1 MRQRKVKE
9 DKLEERIETLESQLR
24 KVEEEN
30 DLLRTLNKT
39 FGNESDK
46 LNNENKL
53 LNAELNRYRQF
64 RLPNLAERPS
74 KRTKAM
80 IQSSPEKSP
89 DEDNTYD
96 ARVRIVLI
104 RKFADKFLLT
114 YFLLFYYILYCL
126 E

>member
-1 MRQRKVKE
+1 
-9 DKLEERIETLESQLR
+9 LEERIETLESQLR

-53 LNAELNRYRQF
+53 LNAELDWYRQF
-64 RLPNLAERPS
+64 RLPHPAERPS

-96 ARVRIVLI
+96 AKVRIVLI
-104 RKFADKFLLT
+104 RKFADEFLLT

>member
-1 MRQRKVKE
+1 MRQCKVKE
-9 DKLEERIETLESQLR
+9 DKLEERIETQESQLQ

-53 LNAELNRYRQF
+53 LNAELDRYQQF
-64 RLPNLAERPS
+64 RLPHLAGRPS

-80 IQSSPEKSP
+80 IQSSLEKSS
-89 DEDNTYD
+89 DEFK
-96 ARVRIVLI
+96 RVFHPFIYEMRECV
-104 RKFADKFLLT
+104 
-114 YFLLFYYILYCL
+114 
-126 E
+126 